1 MIDARLF
8 AKMDFT
14 LITINK
20 YYKMEKQT
28 RQIDRDSY
36 EPVYVQLAN
45 ILSTQI
51 ATGELETGE
60 RIPSES
66 GLCKLYK
73 VSPMTVRRAINLL
86 VDKGVVVTE
95 RGRGTYVK
103 QLNLSSAVFKFADFR
118 QFYDDPSAIEVK
130 ILEVSLTP
138 ADAIIAEKLA
148 LPEGERAIHLRRL
161 LKVYGEPFIY
171 HYEYL
176 VCDVNKPIV
185 EAELEVTSMQ
195 GFFEGCGNDLFK
207 RGELNVRAELV
218 SIEEANLLKLDRPA
232 AAINLTHIFYDHS
245 DRPLSWGCFVCP
257 SDRLTFNSFV
267 GMNITGPSI
276 PRIC

>member
-1 MIDARLF
+1 
-8 AKMDFT
+8 
-14 LITINK
+14 
-20 YYKMEKQT
+20 MEKQNK
-28 RQIDRDSY
+28 QIDRNAY

-51 ATGELETGE
+51 AEGELETGE

-86 VDKGVVVTE
+86 VDKGVVITE

-118 QFYDDPSAIEVK
+118 QFYDNPSAIEVK
-130 ILEVSLTP
+130 ILEVKLTP
-138 ADAIIAEKLA
+138 AEATIAQKLGVS
-148 LPEGERAIHLRRL
+148 EGERVIHLRRL
-161 LKVYGEPFIY
+161 LKVNGEPFIY

-195 GFFEGCGNDLFK
+195 SFFEGCGNDLFK
-207 RGELNVRAELV
+207 RGELNVRADLV
-218 SIEEANLLKLDRPA
+218 SVEDADLLKLNRPA
-232 AAINLTHIFYDHS
+232 AAIHLTHIFYDHS
-245 DRPLSWGCFVCP
+245 DHPLSWGCFVCP

-267 GMNITGPSI
+267 GMDITARGS
-276 PRIC
+276 C